1 MAVLAS
7 RSGASGGS
15 AMNGQAGFPPE
26 ALRSVVTL
34 FGELHR
40 RSVRYCHWKS
50 TTGLPRALA
59 GRTDLDLLVD
69 VEQADLFAEVVSACG
84 FKRFLSHPSRR
95 FPSVEDWLGF
105 DAEGGRLVHLHVYHR
120 LIVGEEYVKN
130 HDLPL
135 VGAFLDSTVER
146 HGVRVP
152 APALELTVL
161 ILRAL
166 LKYRDTD
173 AAKDFL
179 RLGRRGGLPPEI
191 RAEVEDLA
199 LRVSAGDVADVAAR
213 HLPAVPAEVF
223 TGFAET
229 LSRDRRDARSLL
241 RLRSLARRGLRRY
254 ERLPRSRARAT
265 YFAARISRAPGVR
278 QLMGRLSRREL
289 RRKSPLGGGLTVA
302 LVGADGSGKTTLVE
316 AIRDWL
322 SWRVNLSMAYLG
334 TSRPSRRT
342 ATAQSAS
349 RLARAAAGRAGGT
362 RLPGSGVLAGMADL
376 VTAMRYLMEARDRAA
391 RVREGRALAAKGV
404 VVVFDRYPL
413 SYVRQDGRFVDGPRI
428 AQLGP
433 RAGHGLLGALR
444 RREEAIYRRIAEPD
458 VAILLSVPADVA
470 VARKATER
478 PDAIERKANAIQ
490 QAAESVLHAGRDDV
504 VVVDATQPL
513 EAVIRDVRSEIWR
526 RL

>member
-1 MAVLAS
+1 VS
-7 RSGASGGS
+7 PDQPGASLRADAS
-15 AMNGQAGFPPE
+15 EEAAFPPD
-26 ALRSVVTL
+26 ALQSVVSL

-69 VEQADLFAEVVSACG
+69 VDQAGLFADVVSGCG

-95 FPSVEDWLGF
+95 YPSVEDWLGF

-135 VGAFLDSTVER
+135 VDTFLDSTEIR
-146 HGVRVP
+146 HGIRVP

-179 RLGRRGGLPPEI
+179 RLGRRGGVPPEI

-199 LRVSAGDVADVAAR
+199 RRVSPEELLSVAAR
-213 HLPAVPAEVF
+213 HLAAIPPKVL
-223 TGFAET
+223 TGFLET
-229 LSRDRRDARSLL
+229 LARDRRDARRLL
-241 RLRSLARRGLRRY
+241 QLRSLARGGLRQY
-254 ERLPRSRARAT
+254 ERLPRSKARAT
-265 YFAARISRAPGVR
+265 YLAARASRLPGVR
-278 QLMGRLSRREL
+278 QVLGRLSRREL
-289 RRKSPLGGGLTVA
+289 RRKSPEKGGLTVA

-316 AIRDWL
+316 AIREWL

-334 TSRPSRRT
+334 TSRPSRPT
-342 ATAQSAS
+342 AVAQSAS
-349 RLARAAAGRAGGT
+349 RLARAVAGRAGST
-362 RLPGSGVLAGMADL
+362 GSGGGPLAGTANL
-376 VTAMRYLMEARDRAA
+376 VTAVRYLMEARDRSA
-391 RVREGRALAAKGV
+391 RVREGRALAGNGV

-413 SYVRQDGRFVDGPRI
+413 SFVRQDGRFVDGPRI

-433 RAGHGLLGALR
+433 GADRGLLGALR
-444 RREEAIYRRIAEPD
+444 RREEAIYRRIPEPD
-458 VAILLSVPADVA
+458 VAFLLNLPADVA
-470 VARKATER
+470 VARKSAER
-478 PDAIERKANAIQ
+478 PEAIERKATAIQ
-490 QAAESVLHAGRDDV
+490 RAATTVAGRDDV
-504 VVVDATQPL
+504 VVVDATRPL
-513 EAVIRDVRSEIWR
+513 ETVIRNVQSEIWR